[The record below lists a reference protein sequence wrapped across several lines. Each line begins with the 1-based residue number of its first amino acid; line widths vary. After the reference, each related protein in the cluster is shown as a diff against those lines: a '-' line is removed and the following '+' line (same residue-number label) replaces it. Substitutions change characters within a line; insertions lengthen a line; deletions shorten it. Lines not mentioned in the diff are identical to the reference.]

1 MVYMNNYQNT
11 PQEQRVLEM
20 NQRTIDGY
28 YTTMREAIMAYGSL
42 GDETP
47 QDVKDILWQALVI
60 GLNLVQNEVHNINDL
75 LQDSSNEV
83 TVG

>member
-11 PQEQRVLEM
+11 PQEQRALEI
-20 NQRTIDGY
+20 NQRIMDGY
-28 YTTMREAIMAYGSL
+28 YTTMREAIRAHGCL
-42 GDETP
+42 GDETA

-60 GLNLVQNEVHNINDL
+60 GLTLVQNEVHNINDL